1 MHAILI
7 SHAAVKAANRVPYRL
22 LAGLGCEV
30 TLVVPDRWRS
40 GLGDIQAEPEP
51 ADSPLRMRVYK
62 RLGKSHS
69 NLYCLAGSLP
79 ALIRSGSR
87 PAALYVDEDPAG
99 FLAVQAAQAARS
111 CGAGLV
117 ILAIQNL
124 YKRYPAPFE
133 MMQRYAFARAGA
145 SVSISEQ
152 AAETLRARGYA
163 GPSIAMG
170 FGTDVAPLTASDRT
184 ELRARLGLRGPLVGY
199 VGRLVPEKGIDLFI
213 EALALRPE
221 LFGVIAGGGPERE
234 ALEALARERGVSDRL
249 TFTGILAPDDAARI
263 IGTLDALV
271 LPSRTR
277 KNWAEQFGRV
287 LIEAMASDVAV
298 VASDS
303 GAIREV
309 VGDAGVLV
317 REDDPSDLARGIAN
331 ALDPETNVR
340 LRSAGVR
347 RVSEHFTNAAV
358 ARALLGA
365 LQSSLDSAQRA
376 SSGVPLVVS

>member
-22 LAGLGCEV
+22 LAELGCDV

-40 GLGDIQAEPEP
+40 GLGDISAEPEP
-51 ADSPLRMRVYK
+51 ADSPLRMRVFK
-62 RLGKSHS
+62 RLGRSHS
-69 NLYCLAGSLP
+69 NMYFLAGSLP
-79 ALIRSGSR
+79 GLIRSGSR

-99 FLAVQAAQAARS
+99 FIALQAAHAAQTCR
-111 CGAGLV
+111 AGLV

-124 YKRYPAPFE
+124 LKRYPAPFE
-133 MMQRYAFARAGA
+133 MMQRYVFRQAGA

-152 AAETLRARGYA
+152 AARTLRTRGYD
-163 GPSIAMG
+163 GPNIAMG
-170 FGTDVAPLTASDRT
+170 FGTDVAPLAPGERSA
-184 ELRARLGLRGPLVGY
+184 LRERLGLRSPLAGY
-199 VGRLVPEKGIDLFI
+199 VGRLVPEKGIDRFV

-221 LFGVIAGGGPERE
+221 LFGVIAGGGPERD
-234 ALEALARERGVSDRL
+234 ALEALARERGVTGRL
-249 TFTGILAPDDAARI
+249 TFTGVLAPDDAARI
-263 IGTLDALV
+263 IGTLDVLV

-303 GAIREV
+303 GAIHEV

-317 REDDPSDLARGIAN
+317 REDDAASLAEGIAQ
-331 ALDPETNVR
+331 ALDTATNLR
-340 LRSAGVR
+340 LRAAGLH

-358 ARALLGA
+358 AGA
-365 LQSSLDSAQRA
+365 LHSALQAAVTATVGSRLA
-376 SSGVPLVVS
+376 PLVV

>member
-7 SHAAVKAANRVPYRL
+7 SHAAVKAANRIPYRL
-22 LAGLGCEV
+22 LAGLGCDV

-40 GLGDIQAEPEP
+40 GLGDIRAEPEP

-69 NLYCLAGSLP
+69 NLYFLAGSLP
-79 ALIRSGSR
+79 GLIRSGSR
-87 PAALYVDEDPAG
+87 PAAMYVDEDPAG
-99 FLAVQAAQAARS
+99 FVAVQAAQAAHS

-124 YKRYPAPFE
+124 FKRYPAPFE
-133 MMQRYAFARAGA
+133 MMQRYAFRQAGA

-152 AAETLRARGYA
+152 AAETLRARGYH
-163 GPSIAMG
+163 GPNIAMG
-170 FGTDVAPLTASDRT
+170 FGTDVAPLTASERSEMRDRF
-184 ELRARLGLRGPLVGY
+184 GLRGPLAGY
-199 VGRLVPEKGIDLFI
+199 VGRLVPEKGVDVFI

-221 LFGVIAGGGPERE
+221 LCGVIAGTGPERE
-234 ALEALARERGVSDRL
+234 ALESLARERGVTDRL
-249 TFTGILAPDDAARI
+249 TFTGVLAPADAARI
-263 IGTLDALV
+263 IGTLDVLV

-309 VGDAGVLV
+309 VGDAGMLV
-317 REDDPSDLARGIAN
+317 REDDPNDLAAGIAR
-331 ALDPETNVR
+331 ALEPETN
-340 LRSAGVR
+340 LRMRAAGMH
-347 RVSEHFTNAAV
+347 RVSEHFTNMAV
-358 ARALLGA
+358 ARALYGA
-365 LQSSLDSAQRA
+365 LQTAAGSSRRA

>member
-1 MHAILI
+1 MHAIMI
-7 SHAAVKAANRVPYRL
+7 SHAAVKAANRIPYRL
-22 LAGLGCEV
+22 LAGLGCDV

-40 GLGDIQAEPEP
+40 GLGDIVAEPEP
-51 ADSPLRMRVYK
+51 ADSPLRMRVFK

-99 FLAVQAAQAARS
+99 FVAVQAAQAARS

-117 ILAIQNL
+117 LLAIQNL
-124 YKRYPAPFE
+124 LKRYPAPFE

-152 AAETLRARGYA
+152 AAQTLHTRGYR
-163 GPSIAMG
+163 GPNIAMG
-170 FGTDVAPLTASDRT
+170 FGTDVAPLTASERI
-184 ELRARLGLRGPLVGY
+184 ELRERLGLRTPLVGY
-199 VGRLVPEKGIDLFI
+199 VGRLVPEKGIDVFI
-213 EALALRPE
+213 EALALRPDI
-221 LFGVIAGGGPERE
+221 FGVIAGGGPERE
-234 ALEALARERGVSDRL
+234 ALEALARERGVADRL
-249 TFTGILAPDDAARI
+249 TFTGVLAPNDAARI
-263 IGTLDALV
+263 IGALDVLA

-303 GAIREV
+303 GAIHEV

-317 REDDPSDLARGIAN
+317 REDDPKELADGIAR
-331 ALDPETNVR
+331 ALDPETNIR
-340 LRSAGVR
+340 LRGAGIR
-347 RVSEHFTNAAV
+347 RVAEHFTNAAV
-358 ARALLGA
+358 ARALHGA
-365 LQSSLDSAQRA
+365 LLASVDSAQRA
-376 SSGVPLVVS
+376 SSGAPLVVS